1 MPLFSKIGVCGLF
14 ATALLYQKLGVKET
28 VCVSNKH
35 VYLVLIGVF
44 IIHLVAGI
52 NTEAVHSKAF
62 WSDIAL
68 QLPFLLMPLS
78 FALLPT
84 WPSSY
89 LRRLYLLF
97 FCLVVLSAA
106 ASTVHYLQHTVE
118 INKLYSQSQIM
129 PTVPDYIRFSL
140 MVTFATVIGTLYS
153 SSNGRAYGIR
163 LSMKASTGFLVLY
176 LYLLAV
182 RSGLGAFTI
191 LGILSVGW
199 LIIKKRRYRQGAL
212 LGILLVVMPSISFL
226 YFPTF
231 RNKYYNTE
239 YDVAHVKTTSS
250 ANNLSLVG
258 RYYSYQV
265 GVRLVQKNPW
275 FGVGK
280 ADMKKEIGHFYQQD
294 YPDIDPSSYL
304 MPHNQFLYCCVAF
317 GGIGLL
323 IFSYSF
329 YYPLFRMRQQA
340 SFLFIAHYIIVS
352 LSFIAE
358 FTLDQ
363 ESQIG
368 ILYTLIFIL
377 LSLAS
382 FIQAGQADP
391 ILNWGPYI
399 SHKQATD

>member
-1 MPLFSKIGVCGLF
+1 
-14 ATALLYQKLGVKET
+14 
-28 VCVSNKH
+28 
-35 VYLVLIGVF
+35 
-44 IIHLVAGI
+44 
-52 NTEAVHSKAF
+52 
-62 WSDIAL
+62 
-68 QLPFLLMPLS
+68 
-78 FALLPT
+78 
-84 WPSSY
+84 
-89 LRRLYLLF
+89 
-97 FCLVVLSAA
+97 
-106 ASTVHYLQHTVE
+106 
-118 INKLYSQSQIM
+118 
-129 PTVPDYIRFSL
+129 
-140 MVTFATVIGTLYS
+140 
-153 SSNGRAYGIR
+153 
-163 LSMKASTGFLVLY
+163 MKASTGFLVLY